1 MKGTISV
8 TEAVRNF
15 AEFINRIVYRG
26 EAFTLERGGR
36 PVARLVPVPQAG
48 KLGMLPGLLDAAPRL
63 DPEEAESLARDL
75 AESAELLS
83 PPSGRDP
90 WES

>member
-15 AEFINRIVYRG
+15 ADFINRIVYRG
-26 EAFTLERGGR
+26 EAFVLERGGR
-36 PVARLVPVPQAG
+36 PVARLVPIPQGG
-48 KLGMLPGLLDAAPRL
+48 KLGELPGLLSGVPALGPD
-63 DPEEAESLARDL
+63 EAESLALDM
-75 AESAELLS
+75 AKGAELLS
-83 PPSGRDP
+83 TPSEGDP